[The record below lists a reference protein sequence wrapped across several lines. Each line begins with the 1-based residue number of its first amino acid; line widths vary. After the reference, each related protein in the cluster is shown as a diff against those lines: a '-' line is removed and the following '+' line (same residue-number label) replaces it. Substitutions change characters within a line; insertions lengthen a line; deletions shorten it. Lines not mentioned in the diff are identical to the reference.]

1 VVTRISVSRARITTS
16 SRSRKAA
23 ATRQAILESAFV
35 AFTRSG
41 YDGVGVR
48 EISRSAG
55 VTAML
60 INRYFGSKEQLFA
73 EVVDV
78 AYSRRGILTDE
89 VTMLSRNVATL
100 SRDVAVALVAQ
111 TAPEAQPLAGFMLLL
126 KSASNERAAV
136 ILRDG
141 IQRYFE
147 KPLQAL
153 LPGAKASVRASL
165 ILSLIAGF
173 QVIRQ
178 VIGNTALTE
187 AQPDSLCQQLEAL
200 FQLLVEPVPSAPVTG
215 RKPARPRGSKK
226 MRKYP

>member
-1 VVTRISVSRARITTS
+1 VTTKQSVTRARTKTS
-16 SRSRKAA
+16 SRPRNAA
-23 ATRQAILESAFV
+23 ATRQAILESALV

-48 EISRSAG
+48 EISRRAG

-60 INRYFGSKEQLFA
+60 VNRYFGSKEQLFS

-89 VTMLSRNVATL
+89 VTMRSRNVATL
-100 SRDVAVALVAQ
+100 SKDVAVALVAQ

-141 IQRYFE
+141 IVRHFE
-147 KPLQAL
+147 KPLAAL
-153 LPGAKASVRASL
+153 LPGAKASVRAAL
-165 ILSLIAGF
+165 FLSLIAGF

-187 AQPDSLCQQLEAL
+187 AQPDSLSQQLEAL
-200 FQLLVEPVPSAPVTG
+200 FRLLVEPVPSARVPG
-215 RKPARPRGSKK
+215 RQPSRPRGNKN
-226 MRKYP
+226 MRKHP